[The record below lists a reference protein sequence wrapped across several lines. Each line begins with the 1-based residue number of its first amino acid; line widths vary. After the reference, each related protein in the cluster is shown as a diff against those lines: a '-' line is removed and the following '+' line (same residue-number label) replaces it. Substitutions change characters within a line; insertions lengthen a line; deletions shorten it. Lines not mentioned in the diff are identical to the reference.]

1 VKFMTRTRE
10 VVRVV
15 ALVALVPGV
24 LLLEPQVNVAQAAAA
39 ACNESGDT
47 HIWWSPETPAAGQSL
62 RLIAVHPAGGEATLV
77 DASEK
82 KPAPIATIRRAGPPP
97 SYAGEVGNLRAGN
110 RRIELRAGN
119 KLLAC
124 RSIEVVAKGK
134 DRPRR
139 AVTDVFWK
147 NTRAWDRDTEG
158 FFAAWVESL
167 FDAPTGEALSFRPLA
182 PALRDPKRNFLFDH
196 LALGEDDPKNK
207 EVLRAEP
214 DCADLPYFLR
224 AYFAWKMGLPMGFRD
239 CNRGSSTA
247 APTCG
252 TLFTNSEPAE
262 GKTTL
267 GVMRTFLR
275 KLGNT
280 VHSGSARTALGDD
293 ATDLYPV
300 PLDRAAMRPGTVYAD
315 PYGHVLLLVKWVP
328 AEKGAGGLL
337 FAVDGQ
343 PDGSVGRKRFW
354 EGTFL
359 FTSGDKSAGPGWKA
373 FRPLVAAEASADAP
387 AAAPT
392 QLNNEALS
400 KPAGS
405 KPAFAPFSRE
415 QETLATDAFYARM
428 AKLINPAGLPPKLA
442 YEETLAALVEQLQ
455 TRVGSVDNGE
465 VYAKQSKNAVIEM
478 PEGPKIFETIGPW
491 EDFATPSRDMRLI
504 IAMKVLAGVGEK
516 IEKHPDLFVLAG
528 KSAAAARKEIEALH
542 AQQTQERSIE
552 YKRSD
557 GSVQKLTVAELLG
570 RRAGFEVA
578 YNPNDCVEY
587 RWGAP
592 AGSPE
597 MTTCTRR
604 APAAQ
609 QSRMEEYRPW
619 FRDARRPPR

>member
-1 VKFMTRTRE
+1 MIPTRQARWWG
-10 VVRVV
+10 
-15 ALVALVPGV
+15 ALVGLVAV
-24 LLLEPQVNVAQAAAA
+24 LLWRTPTAQAAAA
-39 ACNESGDT
+39 ACTEPGDA
-47 HIWWSPETPAAGQSL
+47 HIWWSPETPVAGQSL
-62 RLIAVHPAGGEATLV
+62 RLLAVSPAGGNVTLI

-82 KPAPIATIRRAGPPP
+82 KSVSLETTRRTGPPP
-97 SYAGEVGNLRAGN
+97 SYAGALSNLRAGA
-110 RRIELRAGN
+110 RRIELRAGS

-124 RSIEVVAKGK
+124 RIIEVVKRPQ

-139 AVTDVFWK
+139 TVGPVFWK

-158 FFAAWVESL
+158 LFSAWVESL
-167 FDAPTGEALSFRPLA
+167 FDAPVSEALSFRPLA
-182 PALRDPKRNFLFDH
+182 PALRDAKRNFLHDH
-196 LALGEDDPKNK
+196 LGLGEDDPKNK

-224 AYFAWKMGLPMGFRD
+224 AYFAWKLGLPMGFRD

-252 TLFTNSEPAE
+252 TLFTNAEPAE
-262 GKTTL
+262 GKTVL

-300 PLDRAAMRPGTVYAD
+300 ALDRAALRPGTVYAD

-328 AEKGAGGLL
+328 AANGAGGLL

-359 FTSGDKSAGPGWKA
+359 YTSGDKSAGPGWKA
-373 FRPLVAAEASADAP
+373 FRPLVAGGKKTDAGALAEVAPMDNAALGQP
-387 AAAPT
+387 AA
-392 QLNNEALS
+392 S
-400 KPAGS
+400 KAG
-405 KPAFAPFSRE
+405 FAPFSRE
-415 QETLATDAFYARM
+415 QETLPPETFYARM
-428 AKLINPAGLPPKLA
+428 GKLINPAGLPPQLA
-442 YEETLAALVEQLQ
+442 YEETLAALVEQLE

-478 PEGPKIFETIGPW
+478 PEGPKIFETVGPW

-504 IAMKVLAGVGEK
+504 IAMKVLSGVGEK
-516 IEKHPDLFVLAG
+516 IEKHPELFVLGG
-528 KSAAAARKEIEALH
+528 KGPAAARKEIEALH
-542 AQQTQERSIE
+542 LERTRARGIE

-557 GSVQKLTVAELLG
+557 GTPQKLTVAELLG
-570 RRAGFEVA
+570 RRPGFEVA
-578 YNPNDCVEY
+578 YNPNDCVEW
-587 RWGAP
+587 RWGAA

-597 MTTCTRR
+597 MATCTRR
-604 APAAQ
+604 APPPQ
-609 QSRMEEYRPW
+609 QARMEEYRPW

>member
-1 VKFMTRTRE
+1 MTRTRAA
-10 VVRVV
+10 VKW
-15 ALVALVPGV
+15 ALLAALAPTLV
-24 LLLEPQVNVAQAAAA
+24 LLGDDIAQAAGA
-39 ACNESGDT
+39 ACNEAGDV
-47 HIWWSPETPAAGQSL
+47 HIWWSPETPAAGQTL
-62 RLIAVHPAGGEATLV
+62 RLMAVNPEGGAATLF
-77 DASEK
+77 DASDK
-82 KPAPIATIRRAGPPP
+82 KAVAIDTTLRAGPPP
-97 SYAGEVGNLRAGN
+97 SHAGVINNVRAGQ
-110 RRIELRAGN
+110 RRIELRAGG
-119 KLLAC
+119 KVLAC
-124 RSIEVVAKGK
+124 RTIEVVARAK

-158 FFAAWVESL
+158 FYAAWIESL
-167 FDAPTGEALSFRPLA
+167 FDAPVSEALSFRPLA

-196 LALGEDDPKNK
+196 LGLGEDDAKNK

-224 AYFAWKMGLPMGFRD
+224 AYFAWKLGLPMGFRD
-239 CNRGSSTA
+239 CNRGSATA
-247 APTCG
+247 APTCA

-262 GKTTL
+262 GKTAL

-280 VHSGSARTALGDD
+280 VHSGSARTALGDE

-328 AEKGAGGLL
+328 AADGAGGLL

-359 FTSGDKSAGPGWKA
+359 FTSGEKSAGPGWKA
-373 FRPLVAAEASADAP
+373 FRPLLAPTLDAP
-387 AAAPT
+387 VAP
-392 QLNNEALS
+392 LGNDVLAKS
-400 KPAGS
+400 AGG
-405 KPAFAPFSRE
+405 KRAFAPFSRE
-415 QETLATDAFYARM
+415 QETMPAETFYARM
-428 AKLINPAGLPPKLA
+428 GKLINPAGLPPKLA

-465 VYAKQSKNAVIEM
+465 LYAKQSKNAVIDM

-516 IEKHPDLFVLAG
+516 IEKHPDLFVLGG
-528 KSAAAARKEIEALH
+528 KSPAAARKEIEALH
-542 AQQTQERSIE
+542 AQATQERSIE

-557 GSVQKLTVAELLG
+557 GSPQRLTVAELLR

-578 YNPNDCVEY
+578 YNPNDCVEW
-587 RWGAP
+587 RWGAA

-597 MTTCTRR
+597 MSTCTRR
-604 APAAQ
+604 APPAQ
-609 QSRMEEYRPW
+609 QARMEEYRPW